1 MEPIKVV
8 ARWTNGSM
16 IKGLTYDFFPNMDRF
31 HVIPADT
38 RVGETIEVIVNL
50 LKGVLVVRDSGGGA
64 KYEELRT
71 YKERDTPYGVPL
83 EVTFADGV
91 VMVG

>member
-8 ARWTNGSM
+8 ARCTNGSM
-16 IKGLTYDFFPNMDRF
+16 IKGPTYDFSPNKDRF
-31 HVIPADT
+31 HVIPADN

-50 LKGVLVVRDSGGGA
+50 LKGVFVVRDSSGGA
-64 KYEELRT
+64 KYKELRT
-71 YKERDTPYGVPL
+71 YKEGDTPYGVPL

-91 VMVG
+91 AMVG